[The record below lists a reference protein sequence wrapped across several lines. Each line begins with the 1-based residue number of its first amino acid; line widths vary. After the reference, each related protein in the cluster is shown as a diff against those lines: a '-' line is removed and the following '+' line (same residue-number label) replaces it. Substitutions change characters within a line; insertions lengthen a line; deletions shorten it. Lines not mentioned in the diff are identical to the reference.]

1 MRLCV
6 RMCRTL
12 PEMGSMTG
20 RRWILCLI
28 REYTASKR
36 LQMTGTQ

>member
-1 MRLCV
+1 MRLWV

-28 REYTASKR
+28 KE
-36 LQMTGTQ
+36 